1 MVVARMKIGYW
12 IHYWGQMVAEGH
24 VLEVVGVLRIL
35 VGAFHI
41 HQAHHWVVPI
51 AHLRGEVLPC
61 EGEVG
66 ACSSFLLMKSGVVH
80 HEVVLWYL
88 GVGAVALLMADPNCP
103 HSLLVAVE
111 ALSVRLVL
119 VRGLVQ
125 VVPLEVLGLWGVH
138 QTFFQGVLNY
148 CANAVCHPC
157 HDLVLLNEEVLKG
170 VQEGVLWDLVPLL
183 TQPSKTYTLHP

>member
-1 MVVARMKIGYW
+1 MVEDHLVVVARMKIGYW
-12 IHYWGQMVAEGH
+12 IHYWGQMVAEDH

-61 EGEVG
+61 EEEVG

-103 HSLLVAVE
+103 HSLLKCRNDTS
-111 ALSVRLVL
+111 LLINLVSIPDSKWIFRDHFPKML
-119 VRGLVQ
+119 V
-125 VVPLEVLGLWGVH
+125 
-138 QTFFQGVLNY
+138 
-148 CANAVCHPC
+148 
-157 HDLVLLNEEVLKG
+157 
-170 VQEGVLWDLVPLL
+170 
-183 TQPSKTYTLHP
+183 